1 MNLLD
6 GKRKASHYKRLSEKK
21 VQCTLCPRGCKLG
34 NGKRGFCGTRQNI
47 DGDLYTLVYGKAVRV
62 AQEYIETEGVYHF
75 APGAP
80 ILSIGNIGC
89 NLHCKFCQNW
99 RTSQMKF
106 IEDGDYEV
114 FTPEQIVNLALN
126 KGIHIL
132 SWTYNDPVVWHE
144 FVMDTARL
152 AKQHGLLN
160 LYKSAFYLT
169 LEPVKELCEVFDV
182 ISVSLKSIREDYYR
196 QHANGTLAPIL
207 ENIRYVHQSGVHL
220 EVSNLM
226 VTDLNDSEEDA
237 REIARWHLENTSAET
252 PLHYVRFHPAY
263 LYDKVLRTPVDR
275 LERARQI
282 AKEMGV
288 KYCYV
293 GNVFE
298 SDSGNSYCP
307 ECQNLLVKRFDINVE
322 TPGLTSDGHCQNCG
336 HLTSIKVKPFSNVM
350 QKVDDNQYQH
360 LSKEI
365 YRWTNEV
372 NRFHVE
378 VKNTDKTNCEIQVYR
393 LGHNSKSDILLQRT
407 KILAEEKYQFII
419 SKSKPEENGIVLCY
433 PPQLKIRVSE
443 LLDRAHLPMD
453 WKSQKKKY
461 KINDRSFLEKIQDTL
476 KWQKGINPVITR
488 KILYPAYL
496 KLKRLPVLQHLK
508 ELDNSQWYNE
518 TQMGELQLSKLKKL
532 VQHCENYVP
541 YYQSLFKK
549 NDFNANMLGSLNDL
563 RKLPVLEKSDVLE
576 NGKTFYT
583 TGKNL
588 AYFRAKTA
596 GSTGQPLQFLTDYN
610 AVSYS
615 IAARIRAMRWWGLDY
630 GLKEAHFW
638 GRGSANKSFLLKIGD
653 YLFRNKI
660 ILSTFDLS
668 EDRMF
673 EYYKK
678 LKQFKPDIIYG
689 NPSAIFIFSR
699 FILEHDLDR
708 SVIKAKAVI
717 CTTEILYEFQ
727 RQLISQVFGCPT
739 INEYGGAEVGIVA
752 YECPEHHFHLS
763 TENIIIEILRDNQP
777 CKPGEFGEIV
787 ITNLNNYIFPF
798 IRYRLGDVGS
808 FIAQECPCGRKLPLL
823 DLAVARDC
831 DTLILEDRE
840 LPGGVLF
847 GRLGKELLSV
857 TNGDLRA
864 YKVFQKDFHKFLLQ
878 VVLAQKDKAP
888 QLENKTKQ
896 IIEELLGPDI
906 SIDFEYVDS
915 IPRDSSGKL
924 RYFVSEIFKQ

>member
-1 MNLLD
+1 MDLLA
-6 GKRKASHYKRLSEKK
+6 GKRIASHYEKLANNR
-21 VQCTLCPRGCKLG
+21 VQCSLCPRRCKLSD
-34 NGKRGFCGTRQNI
+34 GKKGFCGTRQNI
-47 DGDLYTLVYGKAVRV
+47 AGDLYTLVYGKAVRV

-106 IEDGDYEV
+106 IEDGDYDV
-114 FTPEQIVNLALN
+114 YTPKQIVNLALN

-152 AKQHGLLN
+152 AKKHGLLN

-169 LEPVKELCEVFDV
+169 LEPVKEICEVFDV

-196 QHANGTLAPIL
+196 EHANGTLAPIL
-207 ENIRYVHQSGVHL
+207 ENIRYAYQSGVHL

-237 REIARWHLENTSAET
+237 RAIARWHLENTSPET

-263 LYDKVLRTPVDR
+263 LYDKVPRTPVDR
-275 LERARQI
+275 LERAREI

-298 SDSGNSYCP
+298 SNSGNSYCP
-307 ECQNLLVKRFDINVE
+307 QCQNLLVKRFDINIE
-322 TPGLTSDGHCQNCG
+322 RPGLDDDGKCKNCG
-336 HLTSIKVKPFSNVM
+336 AQTSIKVKPFSNVM
-350 QKVDDNQYQH
+350 QKVADNQFQH

-365 YRWTNEV
+365 YRWTTEV

-378 VKNTDKTNCEIQVYR
+378 VKNTEKSNGEVQVYR
-393 LGHNSKSDILLQRT
+393 LGHNDKSDILIQKT
-407 KILAEEKYQFII
+407 PILAEEKYQFII
-419 SKSKPEENGIVLCY
+419 SKSRPEESGIVLCY
-433 PPQLKIRVSE
+433 PPQLKVRVSE

-461 KINDRSFLEKIQDTL
+461 NIQDTSFWE
-476 KWQKGINPVITR
+476 KIEDNFIWRKGINPKLV
-488 KILYPAYL
+488 KNILYPVYL
-496 KLKRLPVLQHLK
+496 KFKKLPVIAHL
-508 ELDNSQWYNE
+508 EALEASQWYDE
-518 TQMGELQLSKLKKL
+518 TQMREIQFNKLKNLIK
-532 VQHCENYVP
+532 HCENYVP
-541 YYQSLFKK
+541 YYQQLFKK
-549 NDFNANMLGSLNDL
+549 YNFSANDL
-563 RKLPVLEKSDVLE
+563 NELADLSRLPVLEKSDVFE
-576 NGKTFYT
+576 NKDAFYT
-583 TGKNL
+583 KGKSL
-588 AYFRAKTA
+588 AYFQTKTT
-596 GSTGQPLQFLTDYN
+596 GSTGRPLQFPTDYN
-610 AVSYS
+610 SVSYS
-615 IAARIRAMRWWGLDY
+615 IAARIRAMRWWKLDY

-638 GRGSANKSFLLKIGD
+638 GRGQRNKNFLLKAGD
-653 YLFRNKI
+653 FLFRNKI

-678 LKQFKPDIIYG
+678 LKVFQPDIIYG

-699 FILEHDLDR
+699 FILEHDLDI
-708 SVIKAKAVI
+708 SLIKAQAVI

-727 RQLISQVFGCPT
+727 RQLISKVFGCPT

-752 YECPEHHFHLS
+752 YECPEHHFHLA

-777 CKPGEFGEIV
+777 CKPGELGEIV

-808 FIAQECPCGRKLPLL
+808 FVEADCPCGRKLPLL
-823 DLAVARDC
+823 DLTVARDC
-831 DTLILEDRE
+831 DTIILEDRE

-847 GRLGKELLSV
+847 GRLGKELLSFM
-857 TNGDLRA
+857 NGDLKA
-864 YKVFQKDFHKFLLQ
+864 YKVFQKDFRRFLLQ
-878 VVLAQKDKAP
+878 VVLTQKDKAP
-888 QLENKTKQ
+888 QLENRTKQ
-896 IIEELLGPDI
+896 IIGELLGPNI
-906 SIDFEYVDS
+906 SIEFEYVDT
-915 IPRDSSGKL
+915 IPRESSGKL
-924 RYFVSEIFKQ
+924 RYFVSEILKQ